1 MSHVLQV
8 VPAYGRDYK
17 SRKEI
22 LADWNAGKDFQASS
36 IFDGHRL
43 INKPDAIEAGYT
55 GLIVRYGKLRKVTS
69 INVDG
74 TK

>member
-1 MSHVLQV
+1 MSNVLQV

-22 LADWNAGKDFQASS
+22 LADWNAGKDFQSS
-36 IFDGHRL
+36 SMFAPGYV
-43 INKPDAIEAGYT
+43 NKPQAIELGVT